1 MSQPLIYLSG
11 PITDCTYEEA
21 TEWRHMVT
29 YALNTYGLKVL
40 DPMRTKEHLKN
51 LETLRWGTYADSHP
65 LSSVVGISMRDFLD
79 CSRASGALVYL
90 DTAPPTSPCIGTYIE
105 LGWLTAHHKPVVL
118 VDNRKNSCGWH
129 PLLQQRVIK
138 VPTLEDAVEVLVG
151 LFPV

>member
-1 MSQPLIYLSG
+1 
-11 PITDCTYEEA
+11 
-21 TEWRHMVT
+21 MVT
-29 YALNTYGLKVL
+29 YALNTYGLQVL

-51 LETLRWGTYADSHP
+51 VESLRWGTYVESHP

-90 DTAPPTSPCIGTYIE
+90 DTAPPTSPC
-105 LGWLTAHHKPVVL
+105 TAQHKPVVL
-118 VDNRKNSCGWH
+118 VDNRDNTCGWH
-129 PLLQQRVIK
+129 PLLQHRVIK